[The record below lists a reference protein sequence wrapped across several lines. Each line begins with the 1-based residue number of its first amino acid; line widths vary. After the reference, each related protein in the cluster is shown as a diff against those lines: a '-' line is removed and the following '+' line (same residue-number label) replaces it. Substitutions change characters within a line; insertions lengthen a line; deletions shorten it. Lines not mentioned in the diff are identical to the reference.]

1 MNNINRESTT
11 TNIALTNSLSE
22 LSLPHPPRCV
32 ATKENAITSGDKVI
46 ISLRSGKGVIIGAI
60 QTIDLKVGL
69 ITIQIQ
75 DNKDFSRIEF
85 KHIKR
90 LQITK
95 FLKWK
100 AANLPGI
107 TPERQKNFPVLQE
120 FIIHFTDGDSL
131 KGNTLGF
138 HEDAA
143 GLHLFPEQQGLHYFY
158 TFIPHTSI
166 KTREIGKPIGQ
177 VLIQSGALTEPEIHT
192 ALNNQTDMRNAPLGE
207 LLTEHAIITT
217 NDLKQALSQ
226 QKAAPNMRL
235 GDLLIS
241 THVISEEQ
249 LQNALDFQKKNR
261 EIKMGDIL
269 IQQGLVTKKQ
279 IQQSLAQK
287 FGIPLVDLSQLE
299 IDFDAA
305 KLISPE
311 LAHKYNVLPLMT
323 YDNRLVV
330 AIEDPLN
337 TAPLEELQF
346 SAQLLIEPVM
356 CSAED
361 INDYIERVYLALN
374 TDEVNFDDLQEE
386 GEEEIDQDAI
396 NSAAISDNKIVRL
409 ANQIITDAYK
419 QGVSDIHLEPYG
431 REKSLVVRYRLDG
444 SLMIVK
450 KVPPSRRLALTARFK
465 IMADLDIAERRKP
478 QDGKIDFKRFGPL
491 KIELRIATLPTAGGQ
506 EDIVMRLLNAGT
518 PIPLDDLGLNQWNT
532 KTLKELMAQPYGLF
546 FVCGP
551 TGSGKTTTLHSILA
565 YLNTSETKI
574 WTAEDPVEITQ
585 YGLRQI
591 QVAPKIGLTFASAMR
606 AFLRADPDVIMVGEM
621 RDEETTKTGIEASL
635 TGHLVLSTL
644 HTNSAPESVVRLL
657 DMGMDPFNFADA
669 LLGILAQRLAKKLC
683 SNCKEGYIASKQEIN
698 TLLTEYCWELN
709 IAASSP
715 ENEEKIRVKILSN
728 WQKRFANE
736 QTEFT
741 LYHAPGCDR
750 CKQTGYRGRLGLHE
764 LMVASDDIKLLIQK
778 HKPVSAITSSAIRNG
793 MRTLRQDGIEKVL
806 QGHTDLEQIKK
817 VCIK

>member
-1 MNNINRESTT
+1 MNRESTT
-11 TNIALTNSLSE
+11 TNIASTNLLSE
-22 LSLPHPPRCV
+22 FSLPHPPRCV
-32 ATKENAITSGDKVI
+32 ATQENAITRGDKVI
-46 ISLRSGKGVIIGAI
+46 ISLRAGKGVVIGAI
-60 QTIDLKVGL
+60 QTIDLKIGL
-69 ITIQIQ
+69 IKIKIQ
-75 DNKDFSRIEF
+75 DNKDSSPIEF

-100 AANLPGI
+100 TANLPGI
-107 TPERQKNFPVLQE
+107 TQEKQRLSPDLQE
-120 FIIHFTDGDSL
+120 FTIHFTDGDSL
-131 KGNTLGF
+131 KGRTLGF
-138 HEDAA
+138 QEDKA
-143 GLHLFPEQQGLHYFY
+143 GLHLFPEQQNLHYFY
-158 TFIPHTSI
+158 TFIPHDSI
-166 KTREIGKPIGQ
+166 KTQEIGQPIGQ
-177 VLIQSGALTEPEIHT
+177 VLVQSGALTEPDIHH
-192 ALNNQTDMRNAPLGE
+192 ALNNQTDMRNTPLGE

-217 NDLKQALSQ
+217 NDLRDALSQ

-249 LQNALDFQKKNR
+249 LKEALDFQKKNR
-261 EIKMGDIL
+261 EMKMGDIL

-305 KLISPE
+305 KLIPQE
-311 LAHKYNVLPLMT
+311 LARKYNVLPLMT
-323 YDNRLVV
+323 YDSRLVV
-330 AIEDPLN
+330 AIEDPMN

-346 SAQLLIEPVM
+346 SAQLMIEPVM

-361 INDYIERVYLALN
+361 ISDYIGRVYLALN
-374 TDEVNFDDLQEE
+374 TDEINFDDLQE
-386 GEEEIDQDAI
+386 EEEIDQDAI

-431 REKSLVVRYRLDG
+431 REKALVVRYRLDG
-444 SLMIVK
+444 SLTIVK
-450 KVPPSRRLALTARFK
+450 KVPPSLRMSLTARFK

-518 PIPLDDLGLNQWNT
+518 PIPLADLGLNQWNS
-532 KTLKELMAQPYGLF
+532 KTLKELMVQPYGLF

-565 YLNTSETKI
+565 HLNTPETKI

-585 YGLRQI
+585 YGLRQM
-591 QVAPKIGLTFASAMR
+591 QVAPKIGLTFAKAMR
-606 AFLRADPDVIMVGEM
+606 AFLRADPDIIMVGEM
-621 RDEETTKTGIEASL
+621 RDEETTKIGIEASL

-669 LLGILAQRLAKKLC
+669 LLGILAQRLAKTLC
-683 SNCKEGYIASKQEIN
+683 SSCKESYIASHQEIN

-709 IAASSP
+709 IATGSP
-715 ENEEKIRVKILSN
+715 KNEEKIRAKILSN
-728 WQKRFANE
+728 WKKRFVNE
-736 QTEFT
+736 QDEFT
-741 LYHAPGCDR
+741 LYRASGCDR

-764 LMVASDDIKLLIQK
+764 LMVASDEIKLLIQK
-778 HKPVSAITSSAIRNG
+778 HKPVSDITSSAIRNG
-793 MRTLRQDGIEKVL
+793 MRTLRQDGIEKIL